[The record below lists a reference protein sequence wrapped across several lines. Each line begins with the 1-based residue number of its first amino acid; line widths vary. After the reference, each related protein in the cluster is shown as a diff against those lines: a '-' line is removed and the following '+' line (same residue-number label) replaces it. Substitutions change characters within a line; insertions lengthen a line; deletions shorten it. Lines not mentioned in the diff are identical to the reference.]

1 MKMENSNFNINETD
15 DLSSSNDLQ
24 NIDFELSEEKVFNE
38 VTNNNSQI
46 PATDCYKYIIE
57 HRKFE
62 IENFWKRALFFWG
75 TLAILIVGYFNFPKD
90 SFFIVFISYLG
101 AIYNIIF
108 CLSLRGSKYW
118 QEHWENVATIYETKL
133 GLMLFRWQARNKIM
147 NNNKKDFFLLR
158 PYRFSVSKLTMIL
171 SDITMLFWILLI
183 AHDLRYLWLNN
194 LLHFDFGWDNQ
205 IDWFTIIV
213 IVFPTIFIVYLLIF
227 LLKHSPKCQ

>member
-147 NNNKKDFFLLR
+147 NNNKKDFF
-158 PYRFSVSKLTMIL
+158 YCGHI
-171 SDITMLFWILLI
+171 
-183 AHDLRYLWLNN
+183 
-194 LLHFDFGWDNQ
+194 G
-205 IDWFTIIV
+205 
-213 IVFPTIFIVYLLIF
+213 F
-227 LLKHSPKCQ
+227 LYQN